1 MKMGGIVAEL
11 SEDIVKSSQYV
22 SKGREVEEIAKK
34 LGIKVEKVESEYLR
48 RVRKILSKGEPLS
61 EIVMEHRKALVR

>member
-1 MKMGGIVAEL
+1 MEGIATEFAVE
-11 SEDIVKSSQYV
+11 IVKSGQCV

-34 LGIKVEKVESEYLR
+34 LGIKVKRLQNKDLV

-61 EIVMEHRKALVR
+61 EIVRQYKKA